1 MSKIDILAQIRSN
14 EKLLSLPQVL
24 SEILEEVGKEDF
36 SADSLAKIILKDPS
50 LTSRLLRMAN
60 SSFYQRVAEITTVHQ
75 AVSILGVTTVKC
87 LALSTSV
94 FNPDRIAAST
104 GVDPKEFFTYSLTIA
119 SASENIAR
127 TTNYP
132 SPEEAFIAGLLHD
145 IGVLFFLHHY
155 PDRYADI
162 LRGEIK
168 AESLI
173 DAEIK
178 VFGVDHCEIG
188 YHLAEVWRL
197 PDYVAD
203 AIINHHGQESTR
215 PSSVIQNIV
224 GLAVQLTSDR
234 FSGFETSLEKRL
246 RMISELSERVS
257 LSKPQVDEIS
267 SSILAGTIK
276 TAEYL
281 GVDIG
286 NIEDML
292 IRANQ
297 EIWKSFLTI
306 ENLFRERQELS
317 QSLLR
322 QEREKGAIEAKNVA
336 MATLSHY
343 LNNAT
348 MAIYGR
354 SQLLRMK
361 LTKGDTENLLAKLPH
376 DLEVVDRSIERIVAV
391 LEEMREISPIDQQKY
406 YDMSKALNID
416 DRIEHR
422 LNKMGTD
429 GAWASSIETAPE
441 LKA

>member
-1 MSKIDILAQIRSN
+1 MKKIDIVEQIRSN

-50 LTSRLLRMAN
+50 LTGRILKMAN
-60 SSFYQRVAEITTVHQ
+60 SSFYQRVTEIKTVHQ

-94 FNPDRIAAST
+94 FNPDKIAAGS
-104 GVDPKEFFTYSLTIA
+104 GVDPKEFFAYSMSIA
-119 SASENIAR
+119 AASEKIAR
-127 TTNYP
+127 AVEYP

-155 PDRYADI
+155 PKDYARI
-162 LRGEIK
+162 VQKEVP
-168 AESLI
+168 AESLVA
-173 DAEIK
+173 AETL
-178 VFGVDHCEIG
+178 VFGVDHCEVG
-188 YHLAEVWRL
+188 YHLADVWRL
-197 PDYVAD
+197 PDYVSDSIAD
-203 AIINHHGQESTR
+203 HHGQR
-215 PSSVIQNIV
+215 PEKKHLALHDIV
-224 GLAVQLTSDR
+224 ALAVQLTSDR
-234 FSGFETSLEKRL
+234 FSGYETNLEKRL
-246 RMISELSERVS
+246 QMINEISDRLK
-257 LSKPQVDEIS
+257 LSKDQVDEVS
-267 SSILAGTIK
+267 SSLLAQTIS

-317 QSLLR
+317 QNLLR
-322 QEREKGAIEAKNVA
+322 QEREKGAIESKNIA

-354 SQLLRMK
+354 SQLLRMMLRKGENERLIEK
-361 LTKGDTENLLAKLPH
+361 LDN
-376 DLEVVDRSIERIVAV
+376 DLEVVDRSIEKIVAV

-406 YDMSKALNID
+406 YDMSRALNID
-416 DRIEHR
+416 DRIEKR
-422 LNKMGTD
+422 MAKMDTEG
-429 GAWASSIETAPE
+429 WTAHVEAAPTV
-441 LKA
+441 

>member
-1 MSKIDILAQIRSN
+1 MNKIDILAQIRSN

-36 SADSLAKIILKDPS
+36 SADSLAKIILKDPA
-50 LTSRLLRMAN
+50 LTSRLLKMAN
-60 SSFYQRVAEITTVHQ
+60 SSFYQRVTEINTVHQ

-87 LALSTSV
+87 LTLSASV
-94 FNPDRIAAST
+94 FNPDRIVAST
-104 GVDPKEFFTYSLTIA
+104 GIDPKEFFAYSLSIA
-119 SASENIAR
+119 SASEKIAR
-127 TTNYP
+127 TVQHP

-155 PDRYADI
+155 PERYSRI
-162 LRGEIK
+162 LKGESRV
-168 AESLI
+168 ETLVE
-173 DAEIK
+173 AEIEE
-178 VFGVDHCEIG
+178 FGVDHCDVG

-203 AIINHHGQESTR
+203 AIISHHGQLATTR
-215 PSSVIQNIV
+215 SSVLQNIV

-234 FSGFETSLEKRL
+234 FSGFECDLEKRL
-246 RMISELSERVS
+246 QMIGELSQRLS
-257 LSKPQVDEIS
+257 LTKPQVDEIS
-267 SSILAGTIK
+267 SSLLAGTIS

-297 EIWKSFLTI
+297 EIWHSFLTI

-317 QSLLR
+317 QSLLK

-361 LTKGDTENLLAKLPH
+361 LAKGDAESLLAKLPH

-416 DRIEHR
+416 DRITDR
-422 LNKMGTD
+422 LQKMGTD
-429 GAWASSIETAPE
+429 GAWASRVEMAPE
-441 LKA
+441 L

>member
-1 MSKIDILAQIRSN
+1 MNKIDILAQIHSN
-14 EKLLSLPQVL
+14 DKLLSLPQVL
-24 SEILEEVGKEDF
+24 SEILEEVGKDDF
-36 SADSLAKIILKDPS
+36 SSDSLAKIILKDPS
-50 LTSRLLRMAN
+50 LTSRLLKMAN
-60 SSFYQRVAEITTVHQ
+60 SSFYQRVTNITTVHQ

-87 LALSTSV
+87 LTLSASI
-94 FNPDRIAAST
+94 FNPERIAAST
-104 GVDPKEFFTYSLTIA
+104 GVDPKEFFAYSLSIA
-119 SASENIAR
+119 SASEKIAQ
-127 TTNYP
+127 TVQYP

-155 PDRYADI
+155 PDRYACI
-162 LRGEIK
+162 LRGEIR
-168 AESLI
+168 AESLV
-173 DAEIK
+173 DAEMDE
-178 VFGVDHCEIG
+178 FGVDHCDIG

-203 AIINHHGQESTR
+203 AIISHHGRLSTA
-215 PSSVIQNIV
+215 PSSVLQNIV
-224 GLAVQLTSDR
+224 GLAVHLTSDR
-234 FSGFETSLEKRL
+234 FSGFEINLERRL
-246 RMISELSERVS
+246 KMIGELSQRLS
-257 LSKPQVDEIS
+257 LMKSQVDEIS
-267 SSILAGTIK
+267 SSLLAGTIR

-297 EIWKSFLTI
+297 EIWHSFLTI

-354 SQLLRMK
+354 SQLLRLK
-361 LTKGDTENLLAKLPH
+361 LAKGDTENLLARLPN

-391 LEEMREISPIDQQKY
+391 LEEMREISPINQQKY

-416 DRIEHR
+416 DRIEQR
-422 LNKMGTD
+422 LEKMDAD
-429 GAWASSIETAPE
+429 GAWASRVEVAPKQE
-441 LKA
+441 A

>member
-1 MSKIDILAQIRSN
+1 MNKIDILAQIRSN

-24 SEILEEVGKEDF
+24 SEILDEVGKEDY
-36 SADSLAKIILKDPS
+36 SSDSLARIILKDPS
-50 LTSRLLRMAN
+50 LTSRLLKMAN
-60 SSFYQRVAEITTVHQ
+60 SSFYQRVTEITTVHQ

-87 LALSTSV
+87 LALSSSV
-94 FNPDRIAAST
+94 FNPERISAT
-104 GVDPKEFFTYSLTIA
+104 IGVDPKDFFAYSLSIA
-119 SASENIAR
+119 SASEKIAR
-127 TTNYP
+127 AAAYP
-132 SPEEAFIAGLLHD
+132 NPEEAFIAGLLHD
-145 IGVLFFLHHY
+145 IGVLFFMHHY
-155 PDRYADI
+155 PEEYSQIMGGKVPAD
-162 LRGEIK
+162 
-168 AESLI
+168 SLV
-173 DAEIK
+173 DAETQI
-178 VFGVDHCEIG
+178 FGIDHCEIG

-203 AIINHHGQESTR
+203 GIISHHGGPQKGPSTI
-215 PSSVIQNIV
+215 IQNV
-224 GLAVQLTSDR
+224 VALAVQLTSDR
-234 FSGFETSLEKRL
+234 FSGFEVNLEKRMQ
-246 RMISELSERVS
+246 MISELSERLS
-257 LSKPQVDEIS
+257 LDKARVDEIS
-267 SSILAGTIK
+267 SSLLAGTIS

-297 EIWKSFLTI
+297 EIWRSFLTI

-361 LTKGDTENLLAKLPH
+361 LSKGDTENLLAKLPG

-391 LEEMREISPIDQQKY
+391 LEEMRDISPIDKQKY

-416 DRIEHR
+416 DRIEQR
-422 LNKMGTD
+422 LANMD
-429 GAWASSIETAPE
+429 ASGDWVARVEMAPE
-441 LKA
+441 AS

>member
-1 MSKIDILAQIRSN
+1 MNKIDILAQIRCN

-24 SEILEEVGKEDF
+24 SEILEEVGKDDF
-36 SADSLAKIILKDPS
+36 SADTLAKIILKDPS
-50 LTSRLLRMAN
+50 LTSRLLKMAN
-60 SSFYQRVAEITTVHQ
+60 SSFYQRVTEIKTVHQ

-87 LALSTSV
+87 LTLSASI

-104 GVDPKEFFTYSLTIA
+104 GIDTKQFFAYSLSIA
-119 SASENIAR
+119 SASEKIAR
-127 TTNYP
+127 TVNYP

-155 PDRYADI
+155 PDEYARI
-162 LRGEIK
+162 LRGETI
-168 AESLI
+168 AESLV
-173 DAEIK
+173 DAEMK
-178 VFGVDHCEIG
+178 VFGVDHCDIG

-203 AIINHHGQESTR
+203 AIISHHGQRSSA
-215 PSSVIQNIV
+215 PSSVLQNAV
-224 GLAVQLTSDR
+224 GLGVQLTSDR
-234 FSGFETSLEKRL
+234 FSGYETSLEKRL
-246 RMISELSERVS
+246 QMIGELSERLS
-257 LSKPQVDEIS
+257 LTKSQVDEIS
-267 SSILAGTIK
+267 SSLLAGTIS

-297 EIWKSFLTI
+297 EIWHSFLTI

-317 QSLLR
+317 QSLLL

-361 LTKGDTENLLAKLPH
+361 LSKGDTENLLAKLPH

-416 DRIEHR
+416 DRIKQR
-422 LNKMGTD
+422 LEKMGTD
-429 GAWASSIETAPE
+429 GAWASRVEMAP
-441 LKA
+441 KV